1 MTFPQLCCLS
11 NVQVTDRRERK
22 EDLDLFAF
30 LKVIFITK
38 DVDGYGADP
47 IEVQVPKASFLSCSK
62 KSQLKISLFVHF
74 EQTDYDFLILEKIS
88 VMTLFYH

>member
-1 MTFPQLCCLS
+1 MFRSQTEGREKKIWICL
-11 NVQVTDRRERK
+11 
-22 EDLDLFAF
+22 LF
-30 LKVIFITK
+30 LKVIFITE

-62 KSQLKISLFVHF
+62 KSQLKILLFVHF